1 MIKTV
6 AEHKVDMS
14 LLPEKA
20 NILDIGCRGFQFYEY
35 FKNLGHDV
43 YPVDI
48 DILETDHKYYLVGIT
63 DINGKMGVEKTN
75 DPQGTR
81 LKEGDEII
89 VYTLET
95 FSALQGI
102 NKWDLIK
109 MDVEGSEFNIIMG
122 MTRPMA
128 KQLSIEFHLHTGVY
142 SEIGMQLM
150 ERQLKNLGYNPVSH
164 ELTNQ
169 HGAGFNYWDSLW
181 VWQNI

>member
-1 MIKTV
+1 MIKTI
-6 AEHKVDMS
+6 AEHKVDLS
-14 LLPEKA
+14 LLPDKA
-20 NILDIGCRGFQFYEY
+20 NILDLGCRGFAFYEY
-35 FKNLGHDV
+35 FKTKGHEV

-48 DILETDHKYYLVGIT
+48 DILETEHKYFRVGIT
-63 DINGKMGVEKTN
+63 DINGKMGVEHSN
-75 DPQGTR
+75 DPQATT
-81 LKEGDEII
+81 LKAGDEIV

-95 FSALQGI
+95 FSALNGV

-122 MTRPMA
+122 MTKPMA

-150 ERQLKNLGYNPVSH
+150 ERQLKVLGYEPVSH

-169 HGAGFNYWDSLW
+169 HGAGVNYWDSLF
-181 VWQNI
+181 ILK

>member
-1 MIKTV
+1 MKII
-6 AEHKVDMS
+6 AEHKVDLK
-14 LLPEKA
+14 LLPERA
-20 NILDIGCRGFQFYEY
+20 NILDLGCRGFEFTNY
-35 FKNLGHDV
+35 FRLKGHSV

-48 DILETDHKYYLVGIT
+48 DELDTDEKYFRVGIT
-63 DINGKMGVEKTN
+63 DINGKMGVQKSN
-75 DPQGTR
+75 DPQATTLTQGN
-81 LKEGDEII
+81 DIV

-95 FSALQGI
+95 FSALNGI

-128 KQLSIEFHLHTGVY
+128 TQLSIEFHLHTGVY

-150 ERQLKNLGYNPVSH
+150 ERQLKALGYEIVSH

-169 HGAGFNYWDSLW
+169 HGAGFNYWDSLF
-181 VWQNI
+181 ILK

>member
-1 MIKTV
+1 MIKTI
-6 AEHKVDMS
+6 AEHKVDLS
-14 LLPEKA
+14 LLPDKA
-20 NILDIGCRGFQFYEY
+20 NILDLGCRGFEFYEY
-35 FKNLGHDV
+35 FKAKGHDV

-48 DILETDHKYYLVGIT
+48 DILETEHKYYRVGIT
-63 DINGKMGVEKTN
+63 DINGKMGVQKTN
-75 DPQGTR
+75 DPQATS
-81 LKEGDEII
+81 LKVGDEIV

-95 FSALQGI
+95 FSALNGV
-102 NKWDLIK
+102 NMWDLIK

-128 KQLSIEFHLHTGVY
+128 KQLSIEFHIHTGIY

-150 ERQLKNLGYNPVSH
+150 ERQLTTLGYIPVSH

-181 VWQNI
+181 VLQ